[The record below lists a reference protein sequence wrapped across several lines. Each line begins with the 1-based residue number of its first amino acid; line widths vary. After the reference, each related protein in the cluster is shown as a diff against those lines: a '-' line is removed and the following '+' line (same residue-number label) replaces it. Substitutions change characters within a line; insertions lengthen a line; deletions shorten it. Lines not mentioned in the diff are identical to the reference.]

1 MTYCDLNIHCPTP
14 SSCVLM
20 LEEELS
26 LQGEILVGR
35 VHSAIYEAGSQLAR
49 ANIMLFNQNLSL
61 EDIRKI
67 SKSAENNKSELVLTL
82 LASPKIIRS
91 FSRLECY
98 MKSGIAAIKFHSYQQ
113 KISSDCFDSY
123 VLLAKW
129 AEQLRMPILVDASF
143 GSLGMY
149 TFRNLELVAAIASEI
164 KNVPIVI
171 LHSGGARA
179 IEALLLAEAAS
190 NIFLETSFSV
200 PYYRNSTI
208 EQDLAFAYKK
218 IGANRVVYA
227 SDFPYISHQESIHA
241 ALEFFETNS
250 FDSEEQEWIFKNT
263 FNCIFPSKV

>member
-14 SSCVLM
+14 SSCELM

-26 LQGEILVGR
+26 LQGEMLVGR
-35 VHSAIYEAGSQLAR
+35 VHSAIYEAGSQLES
-49 ANIMLFNQNLSL
+49 ANIMLFNQGLSL

-67 SKSAENNKSELVLTL
+67 SISAENSKSDIFLTL
-82 LASPKIIRS
+82 LSSPEIIKS
-91 FSRLECY
+91 FSSLEDF
-98 MKSGIAAIKFHSYQQ
+98 MRSGISAIKFHSYQQ
-113 KISSDCFDSY
+113 KISSDYFDSY

-129 AEQLRMPILVDASF
+129 AEQLSMPILVDASF

-149 TFRNLELVAAIASEI
+149 TFGNLELVAAIASEI

-200 PYYRNSTI
+200 PYYIDSTI
-208 EQDLAFAYKK
+208 EKDLAFAYKK

-227 SDFPYISHQESIHA
+227 SDFPYINHQESMRA
-241 ALEFFETNS
+241 ALEFFSRNCFNS
-250 FDSEEQEWIFKNT
+250 EQQEWILKRT
-263 FNCIFPSKV
+263 FNRIFPSKA